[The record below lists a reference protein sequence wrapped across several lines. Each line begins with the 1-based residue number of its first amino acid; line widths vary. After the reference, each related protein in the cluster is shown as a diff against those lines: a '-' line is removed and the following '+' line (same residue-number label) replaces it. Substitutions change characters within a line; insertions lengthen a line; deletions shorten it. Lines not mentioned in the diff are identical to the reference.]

1 MIAIDTSVWVAAL
14 RDAGSREAVVLRD
27 LLDADEVLLPVPVKI
42 ELLSGT
48 SRWDRATMAAGLEA
62 LPVAYPNEDTWRM
75 LVDWTD
81 RASGAGVAFGV
92 GDLLVAA
99 IAAENAAPVWS
110 LDSAFDRL
118 EQLRL
123 ISQYEPGHII

>member
-1 MIAIDTSVWVAAL
+1 
-14 RDAGSREAVVLRD
+14 
-27 LLDADEVLLPVPVKI
+27 
-42 ELLSGT
+42 
-48 SRWDRATMAAGLEA
+48 
-62 LPVAYPNEDTWRM
+62 M
-75 LVDWTD
+75 LVDWTG
-81 RASGAGVAFGV
+81 RASNAGVAVGV

-123 ISQYEPGHII
+123 ISQYEPNTGRPL